1 MFHSAAYKHVPIV
14 QENPVEGIRNNVL
27 NTRIICEAAIEE
39 EINNF
44 ILISSLILWTLRDF
58 LLLIICSLVI
68 SNIVC
73 NLCNQIQKGLKI
85 PRSLSLFLV
94 LTVISVIVFTIFILV
109 LPPFIKEFNEILV
122 DIPNGLSK
130 INILINTNLNKFN
143 VLLYG
148 EQSENVIDIF
158 SLINNVVTIPDASTI
173 AKAIQESFK
182 NLINIAGNLGSGLLK
197 LIFVLA
203 VSLMISIEPK
213 QYKENILLLIPKNY
227 RNKFRNILE
236 KCNIALANWTFSMVI
251 SSLSVGLLSLIV
263 LSILDVKYVVSNALI
278 AMVLNIIPNIG
289 PVISGIFPISI
300 ALLDNFWKPLAVL
313 GSYVII
319 QNIESYIIMPSIMK
333 KKANLLPGLTLIS
346 QFGFTFI
353 FGPLGLILSLPLAV
367 VIQVLIKE
375 SFKDI

>member
-1 MFHSAAYKHVPIV
+1 M
-14 QENPVEGIRNNVL
+14 
-27 NTRIICEAAIEE
+27 
-39 EINNF
+39 
-44 ILISSLILWTLRDF
+44 
-58 LLLIICSLVI
+58 
-68 SNIVC
+68 
-73 NLCNQIQKGLKI
+73 QKGLKI

-130 INILINTNLNKFN
+130 INILINSNLNKFN
-143 VLLYG
+143 NLFYG

-197 LIFVLA
+197 LIFVLV

-263 LSILDVKYVVSNALI
+263 LSLLDVKYVVSNALI
-278 AMVLNIIPNIG
+278 AMVLNVIPNIG

-313 GSYVII
+313 GAYVII

-375 SFKDI
+375 SFKDL

>member
-1 MFHSAAYKHVPIV
+1 M
-14 QENPVEGIRNNVL
+14 
-27 NTRIICEAAIEE
+27 
-39 EINNF
+39 
-44 ILISSLILWTLRDF
+44 
-58 LLLIICSLVI
+58 
-68 SNIVC
+68 
-73 NLCNQIQKGLKI
+73 QKGLKI

-143 VLLYG
+143 NLFYG

-236 KCNIALANWTFSMVI
+236 KCNTALANWTFSMVI

-313 GSYVII
+313 GAYVII

>member
-1 MFHSAAYKHVPIV
+1 MNSSSYFKLVV
-14 QENPVEGIRNNVL
+14 
-27 NTRIICEAAIEE
+27 
-39 EINNF
+39 
-44 ILISSLILWTLRDF
+44 ILITSLILWTLRDF

-85 PRSLSLFLV
+85 PRTFSLFLV

-109 LPPFIKEFNEILV
+109 LPPFIKEFNEILI

-143 VLLYG
+143 NLLYG
-148 EQSENVIDIF
+148 EESEYVLDIF
-158 SLINNVVTIPDASTI
+158 NFFNNVVTIPDAATI

-197 LIFVLA
+197 LIFVLV
-203 VSLMISIEPK
+203 VSLMISIEPN
-213 QYKENILLLIPKNY
+213 QYKENILLLFPKNY

-251 SSLSVGLLSLIV
+251 SSISVGLLSLIV

-313 GSYVII
+313 GAYVII

-375 SFKDI
+375 TIHDY

>member
-1 MFHSAAYKHVPIV
+1 MNSSSYFKLVV
-14 QENPVEGIRNNVL
+14 
-27 NTRIICEAAIEE
+27 
-39 EINNF
+39 
-44 ILISSLILWTLRDF
+44 ILITSLILWTLRDF

-85 PRSLSLFLV
+85 PRPLSLFLV

-143 VLLYG
+143 NLFYG

-313 GSYVII
+313 GAYVII

>member
-1 MFHSAAYKHVPIV
+1 MNSSSYFKLVV
-14 QENPVEGIRNNVL
+14 
-27 NTRIICEAAIEE
+27 
-39 EINNF
+39 
-44 ILISSLILWTLRDF
+44 ILITLLIVWTLRDF

-73 NLCNQIQKGLKI
+73 NLSNQIQKGLKI
-85 PRSLSLFLV
+85 PRSISLFLV
-94 LTVISVIVFTIFILV
+94 LVFISVIIFTIFILV

-143 VLLYG
+143 SLFYG

-158 SLINNVVTIPDASTI
+158 SLINNVVTIPDVSTI

-236 KCNIALANWTFSMVI
+236 KCNTALANWTFSMVI

-313 GSYVII
+313 GAYVII

>member
-1 MFHSAAYKHVPIV
+1 MSSSSYFKLVV
-14 QENPVEGIRNNVL
+14 
-27 NTRIICEAAIEE
+27 
-39 EINNF
+39 
-44 ILISSLILWTLRDF
+44 ILITLLIIWTLRDF

-73 NLCNQIQKGLKI
+73 NLCNHIQKGLKI

-94 LTVISVIVFTIFILV
+94 LTVISLIVFTIFILV

-143 VLLYG
+143 NLFYG

-236 KCNIALANWTFSMVI
+236 KCNTALANWTFSMVI

-289 PVISGIFPISI
+289 PVISGIFPVSI

-313 GSYVII
+313 GAYIII

-375 SFKDI
+375 SIKDL

>member
-1 MFHSAAYKHVPIV
+1 M
-14 QENPVEGIRNNVL
+14 
-27 NTRIICEAAIEE
+27 
-39 EINNF
+39 
-44 ILISSLILWTLRDF
+44 
-58 LLLIICSLVI
+58 
-68 SNIVC
+68 
-73 NLCNQIQKGLKI
+73 QKGLKI

-94 LTVISVIVFTIFILV
+94 LTLISVVVFTIFILV

-143 VLLYG
+143 NLFYG

-158 SLINNVVTIPDASTI
+158 SLINNVITIPDASTI

-236 KCNIALANWTFSMVI
+236 KCNTALANWTFSMVI

-300 ALLDNFWKPLAVL
+300 ALLDNFWKPMAVL
-313 GSYVII
+313 GAYVII

-346 QFGFTFI
+346 QFGFTFV

>member
-1 MFHSAAYKHVPIV
+1 LSSTLYFKLAV
-14 QENPVEGIRNNVL
+14 
-27 NTRIICEAAIEE
+27 IIITS
-39 EINNF
+39 I
-44 ILISSLILWTLRDF
+44 IIWLLRDF

-85 PRSLSLFLV
+85 PRPLSLFFV

-109 LPPFIKEFNEILV
+109 LPPFVKEFNEILV

-130 INILINTNLNKFN
+130 INILLNTNLNKLNSLF
-143 VLLYG
+143 YG
-148 EQSENVIDIF
+148 EESENVIEIF
-158 SLINNVVTIPDASTI
+158 NLINNVVAIPDAATI

-182 NLINIAGNLGSGLLK
+182 NLINLAGNLGSGLLK
-197 LIFVLA
+197 LIFVLV

-227 RNKFRNILE
+227 RNKFRNILD
-236 KCNIALANWTFSMVI
+236 KCNIALANWTFSMVV

-313 GSYVII
+313 GAYVII

-375 SFKDI
+375 SINDI

>member
-1 MFHSAAYKHVPIV
+1 MSSPSYFKLVV
-14 QENPVEGIRNNVL
+14 
-27 NTRIICEAAIEE
+27 
-39 EINNF
+39 
-44 ILISSLILWTLRDF
+44 ILITSLIIWTLRDF

-143 VLLYG
+143 NLFYG
-148 EQSENVIDIF
+148 EQSENVIDKF
-158 SLINNVVTIPDASTI
+158 SIINNVVTIPEASTI
-173 AKAIQESFK
+173 AKAIQESFR

-313 GSYVII
+313 GAYVII

-333 KKANLLPGLTLIS
+333 KKTNLLPGLTLIS

-367 VIQVLIKE
+367 VIQVLVKE
-375 SFKDI
+375 SLKDI

>member
-1 MFHSAAYKHVPIV
+1 MNSSSYFKLVV
-14 QENPVEGIRNNVL
+14 
-27 NTRIICEAAIEE
+27 
-39 EINNF
+39 
-44 ILISSLILWTLRDF
+44 ILITLLIVWILRDF

-73 NLCNQIQKGLKI
+73 NLSNQIQKGLKI
-85 PRSLSLFLV
+85 PRSISLFLV
-94 LTVISVIVFTIFILV
+94 LAVISVIIFTIFILV

-143 VLLYG
+143 SLLYG

-158 SLINNVVTIPDASTI
+158 SLINNVVTIPDVSTI

-182 NLINIAGNLGSGLLK
+182 NLINIAGNLGSGLLR

-213 QYKENILLLIPKNY
+213 QYKENVLLLIPKNY

>member
-1 MFHSAAYKHVPIV
+1 MNSSSYFKLVV
-14 QENPVEGIRNNVL
+14 
-27 NTRIICEAAIEE
+27 
-39 EINNF
+39 
-44 ILISSLILWTLRDF
+44 ILITLLIVWTLRDF

-73 NLCNQIQKGLKI
+73 NLSNQIQKGLKI
-85 PRSLSLFLV
+85 PRSISLFIV
-94 LTVISVIVFTIFILV
+94 LAVISIIIFTIFILV

-143 VLLYG
+143 SLFYG

-158 SLINNVVTIPDASTI
+158 SLINNVVTIPDVSTI

-182 NLINIAGNLGSGLLK
+182 NLINIAGNLGSGLLR

-313 GSYVII
+313 GAYVII

>member
-1 MFHSAAYKHVPIV
+1 
-14 QENPVEGIRNNVL
+14 L
-27 NTRIICEAAIEE
+27 
-39 EINNF
+39 F
-44 ILISSLILWTLRDF
+44 I
-58 LLLIICSLVI
+58 
-68 SNIVC
+68 
-73 NLCNQIQKGLKI
+73 
-85 PRSLSLFLV
+85 V
-94 LTVISVIVFTIFILV
+94 LTVISLIVFTIFILV
-109 LPPFIKEFNEILV
+109 LPPFVKEFNEILV
-122 DIPNGLSK
+122 DIPNGLSR
-130 INILINTNLNKFN
+130 INILLNTHLNKFN
-143 VLLYG
+143 NLLYG
-148 EQSENVIDIF
+148 EESENVIEIF
-158 SLINNVVTIPDASTI
+158 NLINNVVTIPDAATI

-197 LIFVLA
+197 LIFVLV

-213 QYKENILLLIPKNY
+213 QYKENVLLLIPKNY
-227 RNKFRNILE
+227 RNKFRNILD

>member
-1 MFHSAAYKHVPIV
+1 LSSSSYFKLVV
-14 QENPVEGIRNNVL
+14 
-27 NTRIICEAAIEE
+27 
-39 EINNF
+39 
-44 ILISSLILWTLRDF
+44 ILITSLIVWTLRDF

-73 NLCNQIQKGLKI
+73 NLCNQLQKGLKI
-85 PRSLSLFLV
+85 PRPLSLFLV

-236 KCNIALANWTFSMVI
+236 KCNVALANWTFSMVI

-278 AMVLNIIPNIG
+278 AMVLNVIPNIG

-313 GSYVII
+313 GAYIII

>member
-1 MFHSAAYKHVPIV
+1 MSSSSYFKLVV
-14 QENPVEGIRNNVL
+14 
-27 NTRIICEAAIEE
+27 
-39 EINNF
+39 
-44 ILISSLILWTLRDF
+44 ILITSLIIWTLRDF

-73 NLCNQIQKGLKI
+73 NLSNQIQKGLKI
-85 PRSLSLFLV
+85 PRSISLFLV
-94 LTVISVIVFTIFILV
+94 LAVISVIIFTIFILV

-143 VLLYG
+143 SLFYG

-158 SLINNVVTIPDASTI
+158 SLINNVVTIPDVSTI

-182 NLINIAGNLGSGLLK
+182 NLINIAGNLGSGLLR

-213 QYKENILLLIPKNY
+213 QYKENVLLLIPKNY

>member
-1 MFHSAAYKHVPIV
+1 MSSSSYFKLVV
-14 QENPVEGIRNNVL
+14 
-27 NTRIICEAAIEE
+27 
-39 EINNF
+39 
-44 ILISSLILWTLRDF
+44 ILITSLIVWTLRDF

-85 PRSLSLFLV
+85 PRPLSLFLV

-143 VLLYG
+143 ILLYG

-236 KCNIALANWTFSMVI
+236 KCNTALANWTFSMVI
-251 SSLSVGLLSLIV
+251 SSLSVGILSLIV

-278 AMVLNIIPNIG
+278 AMVLNIIPNLG

-313 GSYVII
+313 GAYVII

>member
-1 MFHSAAYKHVPIV
+1 MNSSSYFKLVV
-14 QENPVEGIRNNVL
+14 
-27 NTRIICEAAIEE
+27 
-39 EINNF
+39 
-44 ILISSLILWTLRDF
+44 ILITLLIVWTLRDF

-85 PRSLSLFLV
+85 PRPLSLFLV
-94 LTVISVIVFTIFILV
+94 LSVISVIVFTIFILV

-143 VLLYG
+143 SLFYG

-158 SLINNVVTIPDASTI
+158 SLINNVVTIPDVSTI

-182 NLINIAGNLGSGLLK
+182 NLINIAGNLGSGLLR

-313 GSYVII
+313 GAYVII

>member
-1 MFHSAAYKHVPIV
+1 MSSSLYFKLAV
-14 QENPVEGIRNNVL
+14 
-27 NTRIICEAAIEE
+27 
-39 EINNF
+39 
-44 ILISSLILWTLRDF
+44 ILITCLIIWTLRDF

-85 PRSLSLFLV
+85 PRPLSLFFV
-94 LTVISVIVFTIFILV
+94 LTVISVIVITIFILV
-109 LPPFIKEFNEILV
+109 LPPFVKEFNEILV

-130 INILINTNLNKFN
+130 INILLNTNLNKLN
-143 VLLYG
+143 TLLYG
-148 EQSENVIDIF
+148 EESENVIEIF
-158 SLINNVVTIPDASTI
+158 NLINNVVAIPDAATI

-182 NLINIAGNLGSGLLK
+182 NIINLAGNLGSGLLK
-197 LIFVLA
+197 LIFVLV

-227 RNKFRNILE
+227 RNKFRIILD

-251 SSLSVGLLSLIV
+251 SSLSVGLLSLIT

-313 GSYVII
+313 GAYVII

-353 FGPLGLILSLPLAV
+353 FGPLGLILSPPLAV

-375 SFKDI
+375 SFYDI

>member
-1 MFHSAAYKHVPIV
+1 LSSSSYFKLVV
-14 QENPVEGIRNNVL
+14 
-27 NTRIICEAAIEE
+27 
-39 EINNF
+39 
-44 ILISSLILWTLRDF
+44 ILITSLILWTLRDF

-85 PRSLSLFLV
+85 PRWLSLFLV

-143 VLLYG
+143 FLLYG

-158 SLINNVVTIPDASTI
+158 SLINNVVTIPDVSTI

-182 NLINIAGNLGSGLLK
+182 NLINIAGNLGSGLLR

-213 QYKENILLLIPKNY
+213 QYKENVLLLIPKNY

-236 KCNIALANWTFSMVI
+236 KCNIALSNWTFSMVI

-263 LSILDVKYVVSNALI
+263 LSILNVKYVVSNALI

-289 PVISGIFPISI
+289 PVISAIFPISI

-313 GSYVII
+313 GTYVII

>member
-1 MFHSAAYKHVPIV
+1 MNSSSYFKLVV
-14 QENPVEGIRNNVL
+14 
-27 NTRIICEAAIEE
+27 
-39 EINNF
+39 
-44 ILISSLILWTLRDF
+44 ILITLLIVWTLRDF

-73 NLCNQIQKGLKI
+73 NLSNQIQKGLKI
-85 PRSLSLFLV
+85 PRLISLFLV
-94 LTVISVIVFTIFILV
+94 LAVISVIIFTIFILV

-143 VLLYG
+143 SLFYG

-158 SLINNVVTIPDASTI
+158 NLINNVVTIPDVSTI

-182 NLINIAGNLGSGLLK
+182 NLINIAGNLGSGLLR

-213 QYKENILLLIPKNY
+213 QYKENVLLLIPKNY

-263 LSILDVKYVVSNALI
+263 LSILDVKYIISNALI

>member
-1 MFHSAAYKHVPIV
+1 M
-14 QENPVEGIRNNVL
+14 
-27 NTRIICEAAIEE
+27 
-39 EINNF
+39 
-44 ILISSLILWTLRDF
+44 
-58 LLLIICSLVI
+58 
-68 SNIVC
+68 
-73 NLCNQIQKGLKI
+73 QKGLKI
-85 PRSLSLFLV
+85 PRSVSLFLV

-143 VLLYG
+143 NLFYG
-148 EQSENVIDIF
+148 EQSENFLDIF
-158 SLINNVVTIPDASTI
+158 SLIDNVVTIPDASTI
-173 AKAIQESFK
+173 AKAIQESLK

-197 LIFVLA
+197 LIFVLV

-319 QNIESYIIMPSIMK
+319 QNVESYIIMPSIMK

>member
-1 MFHSAAYKHVPIV
+1 
-14 QENPVEGIRNNVL
+14 L
-27 NTRIICEAAIEE
+27 NSSSY
-39 EINNF
+39 F
-44 ILISSLILWTLRDF
+44 KLVVILITLLIVWTLRDF

-73 NLCNQIQKGLKI
+73 NLSNQIQKGLKI
-85 PRSLSLFLV
+85 PRSISLFLV
-94 LTVISVIVFTIFILV
+94 LAVISVIIFTIFILV

-143 VLLYG
+143 SLFYG

-173 AKAIQESFK
+173 AKAVQESFK
-182 NLINIAGNLGSGLLK
+182 NLINIAGNLGSGLLR

-213 QYKENILLLIPKNY
+213 QYKENVLLLIPKNY

-236 KCNIALANWTFSMVI
+236 KCNIALANWTFSMII
-251 SSLSVGLLSLIV
+251 SSLTVGLLSLIV

-300 ALLDNFWKPLAVL
+300 AQLDNFWKPLAVL
-313 GSYVII
+313 GAYVII

-333 KKANLLPGLTLIS
+333 KTANLLPGLTLIS

-375 SFKDI
+375 SINDI

>member
-1 MFHSAAYKHVPIV
+1 
-14 QENPVEGIRNNVL
+14 L
-27 NTRIICEAAIEE
+27 NSSSY
-39 EINNF
+39 F
-44 ILISSLILWTLRDF
+44 KLVVILITSLILWTLRDF

-73 NLCNQIQKGLKI
+73 NLCNQIQKGLRI

-143 VLLYG
+143 SLFYG

-197 LIFVLA
+197 LVFVLA

-263 LSILDVKYVVSNALI
+263 LSILDVKYIVSNALI

-289 PVISGIFPISI
+289 PVISSIFPISI

-313 GSYVII
+313 GAYVII

-367 VIQVLIKE
+367 VIQVIIKE

>member
-1 MFHSAAYKHVPIV
+1 MNSSSYFKLVV
-14 QENPVEGIRNNVL
+14 
-27 NTRIICEAAIEE
+27 
-39 EINNF
+39 
-44 ILISSLILWTLRDF
+44 ILITLLIVWTLRDF

-73 NLCNQIQKGLKI
+73 NLSNQIQKGLKI
-85 PRSLSLFLV
+85 PRSISLFLV
-94 LTVISVIVFTIFILV
+94 LAVISVIIFTIFILV

-143 VLLYG
+143 SLFYG

-158 SLINNVVTIPDASTI
+158 SVINNVVTIPDVSTI

-182 NLINIAGNLGSGLLK
+182 NLINIAGNLGSGLLR

-213 QYKENILLLIPKNY
+213 QYKENVLLLIPKNY

>member
-1 MFHSAAYKHVPIV
+1 MSSSSYFKLAV
-14 QENPVEGIRNNVL
+14 
-27 NTRIICEAAIEE
+27 
-39 EINNF
+39 
-44 ILISSLILWTLRDF
+44 ILISSLIIWTLRDF

-73 NLCNQIQKGLKI
+73 NLCNQIQKGVRI
-85 PRSLSLFLV
+85 PRSLALIIV
-94 LTVISVIVFTIFILV
+94 LTVISLIVFTIFILV
-109 LPPFIKEFNEILV
+109 LPPFVKEFNEILV
-122 DIPNGLSK
+122 DIPNGLSR
-130 INILINTNLNKFN
+130 INFLLNSNLNRLNSFF
-143 VLLYG
+143 YG
-148 EQSENVIDIF
+148 EESESVIDIF
-158 SLINNVVTIPDASTI
+158 NLINNIVTIPDAATI

-182 NLINIAGNLGSGLLK
+182 NLINLAGNLGSGLLK
-197 LIFVLA
+197 LIFVLV

-227 RNKFRNILE
+227 RNKFRNILD

-251 SSLSVGLLSLIV
+251 SSLSVGILSLIV

-313 GSYVII
+313 GAYVII

>member
-1 MFHSAAYKHVPIV
+1 M
-14 QENPVEGIRNNVL
+14 
-27 NTRIICEAAIEE
+27 
-39 EINNF
+39 
-44 ILISSLILWTLRDF
+44 
-58 LLLIICSLVI
+58 
-68 SNIVC
+68 
-73 NLCNQIQKGLKI
+73 QKGLKI

-143 VLLYG
+143 SLFYG

-158 SLINNVVTIPDASTI
+158 SLINNVVSIPDASTI
-173 AKAIQESFK
+173 AKAIQESFR

-313 GSYVII
+313 GAYVII

-375 SFKDI
+375 SFKDT

>member
-1 MFHSAAYKHVPIV
+1 MSSSSYFKLVV
-14 QENPVEGIRNNVL
+14 
-27 NTRIICEAAIEE
+27 
-39 EINNF
+39 
-44 ILISSLILWTLRDF
+44 ILITSLIIWTLRDF

-85 PRSLSLFLV
+85 HRSLSLFLV

-130 INILINTNLNKFN
+130 INILINTNLNKLNKLF
-143 VLLYG
+143 YG
-148 EQSENVIDIF
+148 ERSENVIDIF
-158 SLINNVVTIPDASTI
+158 NLINNVVTIPDVSTI

-213 QYKENILLLIPKNY
+213 QYKENVLLLIPKNY

-236 KCNIALANWTFSMVI
+236 KCNTALANWTFSMVI

-278 AMVLNIIPNIG
+278 AMVLNVIPNIG

-313 GSYVII
+313 GAYVII

-367 VIQVLIKE
+367 VIQVIIKE
-375 SFKDI
+375 SLKDI

>member
-1 MFHSAAYKHVPIV
+1 MSSSSYFKLVV
-14 QENPVEGIRNNVL
+14 
-27 NTRIICEAAIEE
+27 
-39 EINNF
+39 
-44 ILISSLILWTLRDF
+44 ILITSLIVWTLRDF

-85 PRSLSLFLV
+85 PRPLSLFLV

-143 VLLYG
+143 NLFYG

-313 GSYVII
+313 GAYVII

>member
-1 MFHSAAYKHVPIV
+1 LSRSPYFKLVV
-14 QENPVEGIRNNVL
+14 
-27 NTRIICEAAIEE
+27 
-39 EINNF
+39 
-44 ILISSLILWTLRDF
+44 ILITSLIIWTLRDF

-143 VLLYG
+143 NLFYG

-227 RNKFRNILE
+227 RNKFRNIME

-313 GSYVII
+313 GAYVII
-319 QNIESYIIMPSIMK
+319 QNVESYIIMPSIMK